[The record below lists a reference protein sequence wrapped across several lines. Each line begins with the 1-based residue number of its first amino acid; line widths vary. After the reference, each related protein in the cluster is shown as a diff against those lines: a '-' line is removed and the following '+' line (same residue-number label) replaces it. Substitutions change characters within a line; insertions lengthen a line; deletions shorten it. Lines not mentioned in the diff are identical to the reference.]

1 MPSTARRGNARDIVS
16 RVFFNNYSTLPSSED
31 TFFSQEKLYTPRRKR
46 RFLVIIAV
54 SVLAFSA
61 FGLFFSRPKDLG
73 APTAL
78 QSSTPTEKTAVPELS
93 ELEGDGA
100 DFPAPGPPLLET
112 DIPVPQ
118 EATISPYNSS
128 HVLNGPPTLR
138 FRDNLRHDQKY
149 ITSWIS
155 AGWTNDV
162 MTYINLIYLGII
174 TDRIPIVAMFTPSH
188 IGGSVPP
195 IPFGEV
201 FDVPRLR
208 EALRRP
214 ILEWWEVKNNSSQEV
229 DELGC
234 WNVWEAVQYREHY
247 PRRSVVPDILSLDI
261 SYTKAPSWVKL
272 IPNFEH
278 DQHSTFWSL
287 AILGFPEGHKD
298 NLVPPLESPRN
309 HVLLPPDE
317 QLLCYDYLYYLCA
330 QQPFE
335 FNFDFSP
342 AWRFVGQHMRWTPQL
357 DNLVDQ
363 YARRAIGVSDEEAT
377 PKWIGIHIR
386 HGDFA
391 NWCGD
396 VPITDCFAPLPVIAR
411 RVQEVK
417 DELLDRMGIVV
428 ENVIMTSD
436 ERNETWWEGVRSE
449 GWFQVD
455 HTETVERYGAWYPVL
470 IDAGIQSGGV
480 GFVGTD
486 RSTMSIMARRR
497 VESWHNGVV
506 RMIKWG
512 GPSSDDH

>member
-1 MPSTARRGNARDIVS
+1 MSSTA
-16 RVFFNNYSTLPSSED
+16 
-31 TFFSQEKLYTPRRKR
+31 
-46 RFLVIIAV
+46 
-54 SVLAFSA
+54 
-61 FGLFFSRPKDLG
+61 
-73 APTAL
+73 
-78 QSSTPTEKTAVPELS
+78 
-93 ELEGDGA
+93 
-100 DFPAPGPPLLET
+100 
-112 DIPVPQ
+112 
-118 EATISPYNSS
+118 
-128 HVLNGPPTLR
+128 
-138 FRDNLRHDQKY
+138 LRHSGLEITSDNDQKY

-188 IGGSVPP
+188 IGGSVTP

-261 SYTKAPSWVKL
+261 SYTKAPSW
-272 IPNFEH
+272 P
-278 DQHSTFWSL
+278 FWGSQ
-287 AILGFPEGHKD
+287 EGHKD

-363 YARRAIGVSDEEAT
+363 YARRAIGVPMKRLHQNGLASISDT
-377 PKWIGIHIR
+377 
-386 HGDFA
+386 GDFA

-396 VPITDCFAPLPVIAR
+396 VPITDCFAPLSVIAR
-411 RVQEVK
+411 RIQEVK

-436 ERNETWWEGVRSE
+436 ERNETWWDGVRSE

-512 GPSSDDH
+512 RPSSDDH